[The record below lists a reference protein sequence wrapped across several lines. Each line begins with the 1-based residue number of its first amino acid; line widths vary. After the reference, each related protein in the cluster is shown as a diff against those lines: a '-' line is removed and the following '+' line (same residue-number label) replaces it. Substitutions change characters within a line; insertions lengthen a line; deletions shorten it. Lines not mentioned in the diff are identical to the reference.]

1 MTTRPDELTHIP
13 SAPVLLNAGLGARLA
28 EHAAVGAGFGLL
40 IGVPLALLPFGLA
53 GETVLLAGG
62 VTAVMAFAVRVT
74 GLLDTIRLLI
84 VIARLRRQVAELL
97 EDNINLT
104 EEMATMELVHKSTTR
119 DLHMSRAAEQ
129 QLRSAVQPTYRSKE
143 SLTATVRDDAKE
155 IMRIALEMGE
165 WQGRSKT
172 LPKLPGW
179 TKERWKAAYD
189 LLKDAGIIA
198 SVGTTVK
205 IIVPAANVHTLI
217 DAHSHVA
224 ITEEEDD

>member
-1 MTTRPDELTHIP
+1 MTLRPEELTTLP
-13 SAPVLLNAGLGARLA
+13 TLPAAGLGARLA
-28 EHAAVGAGFGLL
+28 EHAAVGAGAGLL
-40 IGVPLALLPFGLA
+40 IGVPLALLPLGLA
-53 GETVLLAGG
+53 GETVALTAG
-62 VTAVMAFAVRVT
+62 VTAVMTFAVRVT
-74 GLLDTIRLLI
+74 GLLETVRLLLII
-84 VIARLRRQVAELL
+84 VRLRRQVAELL

-104 EEMATMELVHKSTTR
+104 EEMSTMELVHKSTTR
-119 DLHMSRAAEQ
+119 DLHMTRAAEQ
-129 QLRSAVQPTYRSKE
+129 QLRTALQPTYRSKE

-155 IMRIALEMGE
+155 IMRIALELGE

-217 DAHSHVA
+217 DAHSHVIA
-224 ITEEEDD
+224 TEEEDD